1 MLLKLKQQKLIDGQH
16 VEPLMQK
23 YYCDVP
29 CPNRRNY
36 CYVVDGIHLKILP
49 QQMQAW
55 SISINDDLA
64 SLENPPEVQ
73 LRSFQPV
80 KSNQVNP
87 FRNTQKNC
95 TNHSTQV
102 PSTPE
107 PHPTPQI
114 PLIQQAAGLPH
125 TSSPF
130 PSSQYHPGL
139 YHGIPPPSYFYPPY
153 ASGFPLMPLADSHR
167 EKEVQA
173 SEPQTE
179 PPSSSFKSDTDGT
192 DKLIAYIT
200 WLGSKAP
207 KLEAKFKT
215 ACEILL
221 ERDFTFGDLSKLPED
236 RYIRLGISEGI
247 AYQIK
252 SNTGAYNK
260 KKAKGLI

>member
-1 MLLKLKQQKLIDGQH
+1 MLFKLKQQKLIDGQH

-102 PSTPE
+102 PPTPE

-125 TSSPF
+125 TSSSF

-139 YHGIPPPSYFYPPY
+139 S
-153 ASGFPLMPLADSHR
+153 
-167 EKEVQA
+167 
-173 SEPQTE
+173 
-179 PPSSSFKSDTDGT
+179 
-192 DKLIAYIT
+192 
-200 WLGSKAP
+200 WN
-207 KLEAKFKT
+207 T
-215 ACEILL
+215 A
-221 ERDFTFGDLSKLPED
+221 
-236 RYIRLGISEGI
+236 
-247 AYQIK
+247 
-252 SNTGAYNK
+252 
-260 KKAKGLI
+260 

>member
-1 MLLKLKQQKLIDGQH
+1 M
-16 VEPLMQK
+16 
-23 YYCDVP
+23 P

-87 FRNTQKNC
+87 FRNTQKNSC

-102 PSTPE
+102 PPTPE
-107 PHPTPQI
+107 PHP
-114 PLIQQAAGLPH
+114 LPP
-125 TSSPF
+125 TSSSF

-139 YHGIPPPSYFYPPY
+139 YHGTPPPSYFYPPY

-215 ACEILL
+215 ACEIML